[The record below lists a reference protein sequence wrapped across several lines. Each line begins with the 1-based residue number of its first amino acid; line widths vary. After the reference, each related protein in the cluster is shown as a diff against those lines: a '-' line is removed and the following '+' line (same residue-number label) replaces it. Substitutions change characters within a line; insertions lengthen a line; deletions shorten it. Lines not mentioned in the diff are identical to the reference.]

1 MTIGERAKSVMERLI
16 PLYHAHPQGGMAIDR
31 EKVTEVVRSDPQAV
45 LFGVRKALDSGFASQ
60 FGWGLWLTVAC
71 VFDQEFDDDSL
82 VVAVKAAAAQA
93 GEPLPSIKAFFAHGS
108 GNEQRQKR
116 KVILEMA
123 ESDVRACDAFRM
135 IKLLRLDALAPHVRE
150 QMFGNCIV
158 TFPVDGDPRPVQHIP
173 PIRAFVNKLHSSIPH
188 FPLFLDLD
196 PNHGMWMVYFG
207 CLADAEATTGVSED
221 QFMFDTGHPSVLAV
235 IRPTLSGLRRVCEP
249 LQIDWMPCAEAI
261 VQPFEQS
268 TRVEL
273 LQHAKTDRM

>member
-1 MTIGERAKSVMERLI
+1 MAIGERAKSVMERLI
-16 PLYHAHPQGGMAIDR
+16 PLYQEHPQGGMAIDT

-82 VVAVKAAAAQA
+82 VVAVKSAAAQA
-93 GEPLPSIKAFFAHGS
+93 GEPLPNFKTFFPHGT
-108 GNEQRQKR
+108 GNEKRQRKR
-116 KVILEMA
+116 VILEMA
-123 ESDVRACDAFRM
+123 ESDVRDCDAFRL

-158 TFPVDGDPRPVQHIP
+158 SFPADGDPRPVQHIP
-173 PIRAFVNKLHSSIPH
+173 RIRAFVDKLHSSIPH

-196 PNHGMWMVYFG
+196 PKHGMWMVYFG
-207 CLADAEATTGVSED
+207 CLADAEATTAVSDDE
-221 QFMFDTGHPSVLAV
+221 FMFDTGHPSVLAV
-235 IRPTLSGLRRVCEP
+235 IKPTLSGLRRACEP
-249 LQIDWMPCAEAI
+249 RQIDWMPCAEAI
-261 VQPFEQS
+261 VQPFARS